1 MKKMKKIFAVLVA
14 LAMILGM
21 SVTAFG
27 ANGKPQ
33 ASDTAEV
40 TINGITGDPTVTLY
54 QIAKGNYGLGGI
66 ELVDYTWAEGIKVD
80 EEESEEQHSISTTKP
95 TADQIN
101 DIAKGLTADKET
113 EPGVLNPNYIEPL
126 ETIISGVLSK
136 PDSQGKSTY
145 TATVHAGVYI
155 AILTGASDDSV
166 YNPIL
171 LSATYG
177 SKGNLV
183 VDHPDQVDADDHYLW
198 GSTAVAKRS
207 GPTVDKEITEGTVK
221 DDKDGNVETTDDKID
236 TAGIGDAVTY
246 TVNVTVPSYPQN
258 ALNKTFFISDTMTKG
273 LTFDYSSLMVS
284 IHEQTVTKDGDEFKL
299 GGKVIATAKETDN
312 GFNLNFSYDNL
323 ISNATTGAV
332 YTPVVTYQAVINENA
347 VVGDPGNP
355 NKVTFYYANEPNKG
369 ETWDTPE
376 TKPDKAP
383 GVTSKEDQEIVYTY
397 QIGLVKVDS
406 KDNTKKLEGAVFG
419 VYEKDADENMHLIDK
434 ITTNKN
440 GYAFSTKVAAGT
452 YYVKELVAPTGY
464 SLNTAVYDVKADW
477 TTATTKVTGTI
488 TNSSYTT
495 KIPSE
500 DAEQVGWIKDSVFY
514 AMDEFTKESAA
525 AAKAEPAY
533 LEKESTTTTS
543 EETTVTNPG
552 AGSGTAMI
560 SFEIPNTQLVALP
573 STGGI
578 GTTIFTIGGCV
589 IMIAAAGLYF
599 ASRRKLEKK

>member
-1 MKKMKKIFAVLVA
+1 MKKVKRILSVL
-14 LAMILGM
+14 LTFAMILGM
-21 SVTAFG
+21 SVTTFG

-33 ASDTAEV
+33 EADTATV
-40 TINGITGDPTVTLY
+40 TITGITGNPTVTLY
-54 QIAKGNYGLGGI
+54 QIAKGNYGSGGI
-66 ELVDYTWAEGIKVD
+66 ELIDYTWADG
-80 EEESEEQHSISTTKP
+80 
-95 TADQIN
+95 ADF
-101 DIAKGLTADKET
+101 ADKEQPT
-113 EPGVLNPNYIEPL
+113 SEEINLIAQKLTKVATPNINPL
-126 ETIISGVLSK
+126 KIISNGTLT
-136 PDSQGKSTY
+136 GETY

-183 VDHPDQVDADDHYLW
+183 VDDPEQVDADDHYLW

-207 GPTVDKEITEGTVK
+207 EPTVDKEITEGTVE
-221 DDKDGNVETTDDKID
+221 DDKDGKEETTGDKID

-258 ALNKTFFISDTMTKG
+258 ALNKTFFISDTMTVG

-284 IHEQTVTKDGDEFKL
+284 IDDQTVTKNGDEFKL
-299 GGKVIATAKETDN
+299 GEKVIATAKKTDN
-312 GFNLNFSYDNL
+312 GFNLNFSYNNL
-323 ISNATTGAV
+323 ISDTTTGEV

-347 VVGDPGNP
+347 VVGNPGNP
-355 NKVTFYYANEPNKG
+355 NDVTFYYANEPNNGKTW
-369 ETWDTPE
+369 ETPDNKPE
-376 TKPDKAP
+376 GAE
-383 GVTSKEDQEIVYTY
+383 GVTSKEDQETVYTY

-406 KDNTKKLEGAVFG
+406 EDDTKKLEGAVFG
-419 VYEKDADENMHLIDK
+419 VYEDKNCNNLIDK
-434 ITTNKN
+434 ITTNEN

-464 SLNTAVYDVKADW
+464 SLNTQTYSVTADW
-477 TTATTKVTGTI
+477 TTATTTVTDTI

-495 KIPSE
+495 DKPSD
-500 DAEQVGWIKDSVFY
+500 DAQQVGWIKNSVFY
-514 AMDEFTKESAA
+514 AMDEFTSESAA
-525 AAKAEPAY
+525 AAGAQPAY
-533 LEKESTTTTS
+533 LVAESTTTTDPS
-543 EETTVTNPG
+543 TTVTINQG

-560 SFEIPNTQLVALP
+560 TPEIPNTKLVALP

-599 ASRRKLEKK
+599 ASRRKENK

>member
-1 MKKMKKIFAVLVA
+1 MKKVKRILAVL
-14 LAMILGM
+14 LTFAMILGM
-21 SVTAFG
+21 SVTTFA

-33 ASDTAEV
+33 ETDTATV
-40 TINGITGDPTVTLY
+40 TITGITGNPTVTLY
-54 QIAKGNYGLGGI
+54 QIAKGNYGPGGI
-66 ELVDYTWAEGIKVD
+66 ELIDYTWAEG
-80 EEESEEQHSISTTKP
+80 
-95 TADQIN
+95 ADF
-101 DIAKGLTADKET
+101 ADKEHPT
-113 EPGVLNPNYIEPL
+113 SEEINLIAQKLTKVAIPNINPWS
-126 ETIISGVLSK
+126 TISNGNLT
-136 PDSQGKSTY
+136 GETY
-145 TATVHAGVYI
+145 TATVPAGVYI

-177 SKGNLV
+177 SEGNLV
-183 VDHPDQVDADDHYLW
+183 VDNPEQVDADDHYLW
-198 GSTAVAKRS
+198 GSKAVAKRS
-207 GPTVDKEITEGTVK
+207 EPTVDKEITEGTVE
-221 DDKDGNVETTDDKID
+221 DDKDGKEETTGDKID

-258 ALNKTFFISDTMTKG
+258 ALNKTFFISDTMTEG
-273 LTFDYSSLMVS
+273 LTFDYSSLNVS
-284 IHEQTVTKDGDEFKL
+284 ISGQDVKKSGNTFMLGD
-299 GGKVIATAKETDN
+299 KVIATATETVN

-323 ISNATTGAV
+323 ISDTTTGAV
-332 YTPVVTYQAVINENA
+332 YTPVVTYQAVINKKA
-347 VVGDPGNP
+347 VVGNPGNP

-369 ETWDTPE
+369 ETWDTSE
-376 TKPDKAP
+376 KKPDKAP

-419 VYEKDADENMHLIDK
+419 VYEDENCNNLIDK

-464 SLNTAVYDVKADW
+464 SLNTQTYSVTADW
-477 TTATTKVTGTI
+477 TTATTTVTGTI

-495 KIPSE
+495 DKPSD
-500 DAEQVGWIKDSVFY
+500 DAQQVGWIKDSVFY
-514 AMDEFTKESAA
+514 AMDEFTSESAA
-525 AAKAEPAY
+525 TAKAQPAY
-533 LEKESTTTTS
+533 LVAESTTTTDPS
-543 EETTVTNPG
+543 TIVTTNHG

-560 SFEIPNTQLVALP
+560 TPEIPNTKLVALP

-599 ASRRKLEKK
+599 ASRRKENK

>member
-33 ASDTAEV
+33 ASDTAKV
-40 TINGITGDPTVTLY
+40 TINGITGNPRIILY
-54 QIAKGNYGLGGI
+54 QIAEANYGPGGI

-80 EEESEEQHSISTTKP
+80 EEKSEEQHSISTTKP

-113 EPGVLNPNYIEPL
+113 ESGDPNPYYIEPL
-126 ETIISGVLSK
+126 ETITRGVLSK
-136 PDSQGKSTY
+136 PDIQGKSTY

-177 SKGNLV
+177 SEDGSKGNLV
-183 VDHPDQVDADDHYLW
+183 VDEVDADDHYLW

-207 GPTVDKEITEGTVK
+207 GPTVDKKITEGTVI
-221 DDKDGNVETTDDKID
+221 DDKDGNEETTDDKID

-258 ALNKTFFISDTMTKG
+258 ALNKTFFISDTMKKG
-273 LTFDYSSLMVS
+273 LTFDYSSLNVS
-284 IHEQTVTKDGDEFKL
+284 ISGQDVKKSGNTFMLGD
-299 GGKVIATAKETDN
+299 KVIATATETVN

-323 ISNATTGAV
+323 ISDPKTGAV
-332 YTPVVTYQAVINENA
+332 YTPVVTYQAVINKNA

-376 TKPDKAP
+376 KKPDKAP

-419 VYEKDADENMHLIDK
+419 VYKDENCNNLIDK

-440 GYAFSTKVAAGT
+440 GYAFSTKVAYGT

-464 SLNTAVYDVKADW
+464 SLNTNVYDVKANW

-495 KIPSE
+495 KKPSE
-500 DAEQVGWIKDSVFY
+500 DAEQVGWIKGSVFY
-514 AMDEFTKESAA
+514 AMNEFTKESAD

-543 EETTVTNPG
+543 AETTVTNSG

>member
-1 MKKMKKIFAVLVA
+1 MKKVKRILSVL
-14 LAMILGM
+14 LTFAMILGM
-21 SVTAFG
+21 SVTTFG

-33 ASDTAEV
+33 EADTATV
-40 TINGITGDPTVTLY
+40 TITGITGNPTVTLY
-54 QIAKGNYGLGGI
+54 QIAKGNYGSGGI
-66 ELVDYTWAEGIKVD
+66 ELIDYTWADGADFVNKEQPT
-80 EEESEEQHSISTTKP
+80 SEEINLIAQKLTKVATP
-95 TADQIN
+95 NIN
-101 DIAKGLTADKET
+101 
-113 EPGVLNPNYIEPL
+113 PL
-126 ETIISGVLSK
+126 KIISNGTLT
-136 PDSQGKSTY
+136 GETY

-177 SKGNLV
+177 SEGNIV
-183 VDHPDQVDADDHYLW
+183 VDKPEQVDADDHYLW

-207 GPTVDKEITEGTVK
+207 EPTVDKEITEGTVE
-221 DDKDGNVETTDDKID
+221 DDKDGKEETTGDKID

-258 ALNKTFFISDTMTKG
+258 ALNKTFFISDTMTEG

-284 IHEQTVTKDGDEFKL
+284 IDDQTVTKNGDEFKL
-299 GGKVIATAKETDN
+299 GEKVIATAKETEN
-312 GFNLNFSYDNL
+312 GFNLNFSYNNL
-323 ISNATTGAV
+323 ISNTATGAV

-347 VVGDPGNP
+347 VVGNPGNP
-355 NKVTFYYANEPNKG
+355 NDVTFYYANEPNNGKTW
-369 ETWDTPE
+369 ETPDN
-376 TKPDKAP
+376 KPDPAE
-383 GVTSKEDQEIVYTY
+383 GVTSKEDRETVYTY

-406 KDNTKKLEGAVFG
+406 EDNTKKLEGAVFG
-419 VYEKDADENMHLIDK
+419 VYEDEDCNNLIDK

-464 SLNTAVYDVKADW
+464 SLNTQKYPVTADW
-477 TTATTKVTGTI
+477 TTATTTVTGTI

-495 KIPSE
+495 DKPSD
-500 DAEQVGWIKDSVFY
+500 DAQQVGWIKDSVFY
-514 AMDEFTKESAA
+514 AMDEFTSESAA
-525 AAKAEPAY
+525 AAKAQPAY
-533 LEKESTTTTS
+533 LVAESTTTTDPS
-543 EETTVTNPG
+543 TTVTINQG

-560 SFEIPNTQLVALP
+560 TPEIPNTKLVALP

-599 ASRRKLEKK
+599 ASRRKENK